1 MKKKS
6 NEEGR
11 RGEMSED
18 NTKDLTP
25 DEKLERILA
34 ELNEFKAWRGR
45 VDAFIEDRSRDT
57 RSKLEVIHQEIHS
70 TRTEMREGF
79 NNLSVRLRH
88 IEKKLDVLAADVI
101 DVRTV
106 QAELEE
112 HIKDLERSRE

>member
-1 MKKKS
+1 VS
-6 NEEGR
+6 EE
-11 RGEMSED
+11 

-25 DEKLERILA
+25 DEKLDRILA

-45 VDAFIEDRSRDT
+45 VDAFIEDRSQDT
-57 RSKLEVIHQEIHS
+57 RPKLEVIHQEIDS

-79 NNLSVRLRH
+79 NTLNVRLRH
-88 IEKKLDVLAADVI
+88 IEKKLDVLAADLI

-112 HIKDLERSRE
+112 HIKDLERSRESNTP